1 MFFLWRHRGNILM
14 MLCTR
19 KREFLLSS
27 WFVFLSTL
35 KLTINPVSLLCLFT
49 RKFRA
54 KSVAHLLW
62 VYSTILCIMLTSC
75 FLSYFMFNFH
85 DNILYTIF
93 SLSSYLFALSYWMIL
108 CNHIVWR
115 KARWKCIFEWNYV
128 PKTLHYFG
136 IWHFEN
142 GDRALSDTE
151 PLGYKQVCCKD
162 KLEIFL

>member
-1 MFFLWRHRGNILM
+1 M
-14 MLCTR
+14 TTQR
-19 KREFLLSS
+19 KHSHDALYQKERISS
-27 WFVFLSTL
+27 EQLVCFSFHLETHM
-35 KLTINPVSLLCLFT
+35 INPVSLLCLFT

-93 SLSSYLFALSYWMIL
+93 SLSSYLFALSYWIIL